1 MVLMEETEGRQVV
14 LVEEVVQVQELVSKV
29 EMEVLEVE
37 EK

>member
-29 EMEVLEVE
+29 EMEEHGVE